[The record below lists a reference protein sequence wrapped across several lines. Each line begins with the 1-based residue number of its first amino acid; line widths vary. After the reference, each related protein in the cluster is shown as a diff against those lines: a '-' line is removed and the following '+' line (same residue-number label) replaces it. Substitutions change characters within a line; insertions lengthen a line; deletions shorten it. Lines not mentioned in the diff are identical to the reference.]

1 MSRQRGL
8 CVLIVFALIL
18 SVLAPSGAFA
28 KTTEPEKAV
37 GSWPLWRNT
46 NTLQGHQENSGDI
59 VEPREST
66 SLFVSGSVDTS
77 PFIADINGDGE
88 KEIIMIDSARVT
100 ALGIDGTELWMTG
113 VMQATQVYDVKDL
126 DNDGS
131 LEILVWGDKKMIILD
146 AETGTVLHV
155 EEFADSLSLGRF
167 VLEDFDK
174 DGNYEAVIYIY
185 KHSYLSIYKFSNEN
199 GIFKCELANRII
211 DTRSEGEGSIAA
223 FSPGLA
229 AEDVN
234 NDGYKELVVIRAY
247 GLDVYDGVQISKV
260 VKVERK
266 FDPIA
271 VESVVS
277 DGDYGSGYPALNL
290 IDGDDATYWIG
301 TAEAEVSSLEFT
313 LNKAANIGR
322 IRTYNMYALP
332 ITAYSW
338 DYVKDDWVEVGSS
351 SQDAYNF
358 DESTQT
364 YGHEINFA
372 NYVFT
377 DKIKLVVGKG
387 AWTQPQGGEVR
398 FFGENILAPILPS
411 KLEPAQIESIT
422 SPEDTA
428 GRPLDILINGDTTDY
443 WWGGPTEG
451 GKTSFTFQFKS
462 KRTLSAV
469 KFHNLIVPYTVVEG
483 WDESE
488 SKWVELAKTDSDV
501 PVIIGTMSFLST
513 FTTDAIRIRVER
525 SNFGV
530 YDDDMHHVQ
539 LSEVEFF
546 EMNPVITPTDA
557 IAVKGGHYP
566 GLPPA
571 NAIDG
576 DPGTYFISGRW
587 PKEFLE
593 QDGFEGGKFYSE
605 LEIELPPQ
613 SVIGK
618 IVTEGFF
625 NKITLYTSDDNGAT
639 WDEVAS
645 APYTGAAT
653 SGLDFSDNPLIV
665 PDNNKV
671 RIRFSEGPYTDGG
684 YDVHDTTHGTG
695 SPQPATPGR
704 LAVSVQGAEITFYK
718 PVSAAS
724 EQITAL
730 DSVNF
735 TPHLADNG
743 RNYGHLEIKDLDG
756 DGKMEIVALNDGV
769 SYHISVY
776 ESVYQSVPDA
786 VYRNNTVDIEL
797 FGDQYFGYS
806 GQTNPDDGAPGR
818 FAGGRIPY
826 LKVTKNSVV
835 DVNNDGTDEIVY
847 GVFTY
852 EPGESTGE
860 WKVYVADSR
869 SYDAANWKF
878 NDIAVLD
885 GYYLYDIAYILP
897 DPGKP
902 VFVMSRENT
911 MAPKGDN
918 PYELFVFENGSFEK
932 LTELSGV
939 SYVRKAILTG
949 NNISPAS
956 GASNV
961 EMFTPDVDGDG
972 QNEMIIRDGQFYK
985 FVKFINDGTYSVV
998 SAISSELGV
1007 PVDVYAKNN
1016 GDVLAVTAVG
1026 GVMHLV
1032 TLDGDV
1038 LWRRTSGGELPV
1050 VPTVGDIDGDNKNE
1064 MVFSHNGTIYAYRM
1078 SGGKMEQLFTLA
1090 GNGKTVPGSKELV
1103 VPLIDMDGDGNPD
1116 IVSITK
1122 DGTLH
1127 VIQVHDGSGNLMWNN
1142 TIENDAE
1149 GNSLG
1154 VFTIQD
1160 YIVGDVTGDGTP
1172 DIIIAAGTTYPN
1184 GRTLIIGG
1192 AEKELIYAS
1201 PLTVKIGRGAGN
1213 SWDRSTL
1220 PNPGSYSLA
1229 DVNKDGVDEIY
1240 FVALEGYM
1248 RINYESDGTFSLNS
1262 FYPQIDSYNTY
1273 IYYATPIFTDIDGDG
1288 ELEHILSGGFNSFT
1302 VYTGDIITE
1311 PIVWPVN
1318 NAEWHILMPPTAY
1331 NSDGTVKNRGDNDLN
1346 AGRRLQGVA
1355 DVDGDGKMEIGIQF
1369 STGIEGEQYAGFMH
1383 CYEGEGTEWTDSP
1396 EDVAARN
1403 GQYAWDNYKSQ
1414 VKWKYDMRPE
1424 FGGQNVIANSIVTGD
1439 IDGDGRAEFV
1449 VSTNTGYLVVFN
1461 GEDDPEDGRV
1471 LWSVNSGGGTK
1482 LGMPVI
1488 ADVDNDGYSEIIVS
1502 AGDGAIHI
1510 IDGEERSEQ
1519 EPSPTATPTPTPT
1532 TAPEPSETPEP
1543 TTTPVPTTTPAPEQD
1558 EEEEYEVTALSI
1570 EADVSPDGAASANV
1584 ESDIFIKLIDN
1595 AKEDETTGQRVVVEL
1610 SVDSKDAKS
1619 VTLGI
1624 PGSALKQMAD
1634 ATESSLRI
1642 STGLATVTFDSRAV
1656 EAISSNENAEN
1667 IKVSIDTVDKD
1678 LLSDEAREKV
1688 GDRPVYDFKILADD
1702 TGISDLMG
1710 GKAEIHI
1717 PYTQKPG
1724 EKENSIVV
1732 YHIDSEGNLGTI
1744 RGKYNKET
1752 GTVSFTLSHFS
1763 VYAVGYNEVNF
1774 NDVSESEWYNE
1785 AVGFLAARGIV
1796 KGIGN
1801 NNFAPGYNVTRAD
1814 FLIMVMNSFG
1824 IEADSEIT
1832 DNFDDAGDKYYT
1844 PYLGTAKQLGL
1855 VLGIGNNKYAPELT
1869 ISRQEMFVI
1878 LYRILENI
1886 GEMPAGDDGR
1896 TLESFKD
1903 VDEIADYAIEAIET
1917 LVISGVISGD
1927 GEKLLPGATS
1937 SRAEAAQVLY
1947 NILSK

>member
-1 MSRQRGL
+1 MSRRRSL
-8 CVLIVFALIL
+8 CVFIVFALIV
-18 SVLAPSGAFA
+18 SVLVPSASFA
-28 KTTEPEKAV
+28 ETYEPGKAA

-46 NTLQGHQENSGDI
+46 NNLLGHQETPGDI

-66 SLFVSGSVDTS
+66 SLFVSGKVDTS
-77 PFIADINGDGE
+77 PFYADINGDGE

-100 ALGIDGTELWMTG
+100 ALDIEGTELWMTG
-113 VMQATQVYDVKDL
+113 VMQANRVYDVKDL
-126 DNDGS
+126 DNDGN
-131 LEILVWGDKKMIILD
+131 LEVLVWGDKKMIILD

-167 VLEDFDK
+167 ILEDLDK
-174 DGNYEAVIYIY
+174 DGNYEAVVYIY

-199 GIFKCELANRII
+199 GQLRCELANRIV

-266 FDPIA
+266 YDPIDIDSA
-271 VESVVS
+271 TS
-277 DGDYGSGYPALNL
+277 DGDYDGYPASNL
-290 IDGDDATYWIG
+290 IDGENGTYWIG
-301 TAEAEVSSLEFT
+301 TAGAEVSSLEFT
-313 LNKAANIGR
+313 LTKAANISK

-332 ITAYSW
+332 VTAYLW
-338 DYVKDDWVEVGSS
+338 DYVREDWIEAGSS
-351 SQDAYNF
+351 GQDDYNL
-358 DESTQT
+358 DEATQT

-377 DKIKLVVGKG
+377 DKIKLVVEKG
-387 AWTQPQGGEVR
+387 VWTQPQGGEIR

-411 KLEPAQIESIT
+411 KLDPGQIQSFD
-422 SPEDTA
+422 SPENTA
-428 GRPLDILINGDTTDY
+428 GRPLEILVNGDTTDY

-462 KRTLSAV
+462 KKTLTAV

-501 PVIIGTMSFLST
+501 PVVIGTKSFLSP
-513 FTTDAIRIRVER
+513 FATDAIRIRVER
-525 SNFGV
+525 SNFGT
-530 YDDDMHHVQ
+530 YEEGQHHVQ
-539 LSEVEFF
+539 LSEIEFF
-546 EMNPVITPTDA
+546 EMNPVITPISA
-557 IAVKGGHYP
+557 EAVKGEYYP
-566 GLPPA
+566 GLPPS

-576 DPGTYFISGRW
+576 NPGTYFISGRW
-587 PKEFLE
+587 PKDYLE
-593 QDGFEGGKFYSE
+593 QDGFEDGKFYSE

-625 NKITLYTSDDNGAT
+625 NKITLYTSTDDGAT
-639 WDEVAS
+639 WDEIAS
-645 APYTGAAT
+645 APYAGAAT
-653 SGLDFSDNPLIV
+653 SGLDFSDNPLVV

-684 YDVHDTTHGTG
+684 YDVHDTTHGTD
-695 SPQPATPGR
+695 SPQPPTPGR

-718 PVSAAS
+718 PVSAAA

-806 GQTNPDDGAPGR
+806 GITNPDDGAPGR

-826 LKVTKNSVV
+826 LKVVKNSIA
-835 DVNNDGTDEIVY
+835 DVNGDGTDEIVY
-847 GVFTY
+847 GAFTY
-852 EPGESTGE
+852 APGEPSGE

-869 SYDAANWKF
+869 SYDHANWKF
-878 NDIAVLD
+878 DDIAVLD
-885 GYYLYDIAYILP
+885 GYYLHDIAYILP

-902 VFVMSRENT
+902 VFVMSREDT
-911 MAPKGDN
+911 MAPRGDN
-918 PYELFVFENGSFEK
+918 PYELFIFENGSFEK
-932 LTELSGV
+932 LTELSDIG
-939 SYVRKAILTG
+939 YVRQEIPVG

-956 GASNV
+956 GAGNV
-961 EMFTPDVDGDG
+961 EMFTPDVDDDG
-972 QNEMIIRDGQFYK
+972 QNEMIILDGQLYK
-985 FVKFINDGTYSVV
+985 FVKFKNDGAYDVV
-998 SAISSELGV
+998 STISSEFGEPIGV
-1007 PVDVYAKNN
+1007 IEKNS
-1016 GDVLAVTAVG
+1016 GEVLIITAEG
-1026 GVMHLV
+1026 GVTHLV
-1032 TLDGDV
+1032 TLDGEE
-1038 LWRRTSGGELPV
+1038 LWQRTSGGELPI
-1050 VPTVGDIDGDNKNE
+1050 VPTVGDIDGDGRNE
-1064 MVFSHNGTIYAYRM
+1064 MVFAHGGTIYAYRM
-1078 SGGKMEQLFTLA
+1078 LGNEIEQLFTIA
-1090 GNGKTVPGSKELV
+1090 GNGKTVAGSSESV
-1103 VPLIDMDGDGNPD
+1103 VPLIDMNGDGKPD
-1116 IVSITK
+1116 IVSTAK
-1122 DGTLH
+1122 DGSLY
-1127 VIQVHDGSGNLMWNN
+1127 VIQVHDGSGNLLWDY
-1142 TIENDAE
+1142 TIENDTE
-1149 GNSLG
+1149 GSSLG

-1172 DIIIAAGTTYPN
+1172 EIIIAAGTTYPN

-1201 PLTVKIGRGAGN
+1201 PLTVKIGIGASN

-1229 DVNKDGVDEIY
+1229 DVNKDGLDEIY

-1248 RINYESDGTFSLNS
+1248 RINYEPDGTFALNT

-1273 IYYATPIFTDIDGDG
+1273 IYYATPIITDIDGDG
-1288 ELEHILSGGFNSFT
+1288 ELEHVISGGFNSFT
-1302 VYTGDIITE
+1302 IYKGDIITE
-1311 PIVWPVN
+1311 PIVWPVD
-1318 NAEWHILMPPTAY
+1318 NAEWHILMPPTGY
-1331 NSDGTVKNRGDNDLN
+1331 NSDGSVKNRGDNDLN
-1346 AGRRLQGVA
+1346 GGRRLQGVA

-1403 GQYAWDNYKSQ
+1403 GLYAWDNYKSS

-1439 IDGDGRAEFV
+1439 IDGDGKAEFV
-1449 VSTNTGYLVVFN
+1449 VSMNTGYLVVFN

-1471 LWSVNSGGGTK
+1471 LWSVNPGGGTK

-1510 IDGEERSEQ
+1510 IDGEERSVE
-1519 EPSPTATPTPTPT
+1519 EPSPTVTPTPT
-1532 TAPEPSETPEP
+1532 TAPEPPETSEPEETPQPSP
-1543 TTTPVPTTTPAPEQD
+1543 TVTPAPTAAPEPG
-1558 EEEEYEVTALSI
+1558 EPESTALSI
-1570 EADVSPDGAASANV
+1570 EAEISQDGAASANV
-1584 ESDIFIKLIDN
+1584 ESDSFIKVIEK
-1595 AKEDETTGQRVVVEL
+1595 AKEDEAAGQQVVVEL
-1610 SVDSKDAKS
+1610 SVDTKDAKS
-1619 VTLGI
+1619 IALDI
-1624 PGSALKQMAD
+1624 PGSALKQLAD
-1634 ATESSLRI
+1634 TTESGLKI
-1642 STGLATVTFDSRAV
+1642 STGLVTVAFDSKAV
-1656 EAISSNENAEN
+1656 EAIGSNGNVEN
-1667 IKVSIDTVDKD
+1667 IKVSIAAVDKD
-1678 LLSDEAREKV
+1678 QLSDETREKV
-1688 GDRPVYDFKILADD
+1688 GDRPVYDFTILADG
-1702 TGISDLMG
+1702 TEISDLMG
-1710 GKAEIHI
+1710 GKAEISI
-1717 PYTQKPG
+1717 PYTPKPG

-1732 YHIDSEGNLGTI
+1732 YYIDSEGNLKTI
-1744 RGKYNKET
+1744 KGRYNKET
-1752 GTVSFTLSHFS
+1752 GTVNFTLSHFS
-1763 VYAVGYNEVNF
+1763 RYAVGYNEVNF
-1774 NDVSESEWYNE
+1774 NDVSGNVWYNE

-1801 NNFAPGYNVTRAD
+1801 NNFAPAYNVARAD

-1824 IEADSEIT
+1824 IETDSVIT

-1844 PYLGTAKQLGL
+1844 PYLGTAKRLGL

-1878 LYRILENI
+1878 LYRVLEKI
-1886 GEMPAGDDGR
+1886 GELPAGDTGK
-1896 TLESFKD
+1896 TLDSFKD
-1903 VDEIADYAIEAIET
+1903 AEEIADFAVGAIEA
-1917 LVISGVISGD
+1917 LVKTGVVAGD
-1927 GEKLLPGATS
+1927 GENLLPRAMS